1 MRAVAA
7 CLLLPLM
14 GIHAAD
20 RPLPEAARQVASRL
34 RAGGVVLAECR
45 DGQMRF
51 AHGGQLPVNAA
62 IPPEKILFEIGSITK
77 VFTGLLLAQAVV
89 EKRVTLATPIR
100 DLMPKGFAFADAR
113 IGAISLLQL
122 ATHTSGLPR
131 LPDNFAAGNAPDD
144 PYARYDEALL
154 FAYLSSAKS
163 KSEGPHPCQYSNLG
177 VGLLGHLLGKV
188 YQTSWHEA
196 VRRKICE
203 PLGLQD
209 TRMTVDAADTARLA
223 PPFGESRRSHSWTFD
238 AVAGAGALRS
248 TAADLLRF
256 GEALLH
262 PETTPLAEAIALVKQ
277 PHADAPA
284 NGSRI
289 GLCLFIGRRDGQ
301 TIYNHDGATGGYC
314 SGLQVIPEQQCVRVA
329 LLNSAALSGSHA
341 LAALRIEPKRV
352 LPRETTLN
360 PDALQAYPGVYRLD
374 AETHFTILLRDGQ
387 LWARLTGQP
396 FLRVFPQAPDRFFY
410 KAVAA
415 ELSFQRADGKIRSLT
430 LHQDGREQVAQRT
443 EQPAP
448 AIRLRPPEAL
458 QPYVGTY
465 ALLGL
470 QKLRVERRGHTL
482 FAQLGDQ
489 PAAPV
494 FETAPDR
501 FEYDV
506 VEAALTFTRDA
517 QQRITGLVL
526 QQSGAQLPATRQP

>member
-1 MRAVAA
+1 MRAFAA
-7 CLLLPLM
+7 WLLWPLL
-14 GIHAAD
+14 GLQAAD
-20 RPLPEAARQVASRL
+20 RPLPEAARRVASQL
-34 RAGGVVLAECR
+34 RVGGVVLAESR
-45 DGQMRF
+45 DGQTQF
-51 AHGGQLPVNAA
+51 AQGGRLLADTTV
-62 IPPEKILFEIGSITK
+62 PPEKVLFEIGSITK

-89 EKRVTLATPIR
+89 EKRVSLATPIR

-113 IGAISLLQL
+113 LGAVTLRQL
-122 ATHTSGLPR
+122 ATHTGGLPR
-131 LPDNFAAGNAPDD
+131 LPDNFAAGNAPND

-154 FAYLSSAKS
+154 YAYLSSAQLKA
-163 KSEGPHPCQYSNLG
+163 EGPHPCRYSNLG

-188 YQTSWHEA
+188 YRTSWHEA
-196 VRRKICE
+196 VRQKLCE

-209 TRMTVDAADTARLA
+209 TRMTVGAADTARLA
-223 PPFGESRRSHSWTFD
+223 PPYGESQRAHTWTFD

-262 PETTPLAEAIALVKQ
+262 PETTPLAQAIALVKQ
-277 PHADAPA
+277 PHAEASA
-284 NGSRI
+284 NGAQI
-289 GLCLFIGRRDGQ
+289 GLCLFIARRDGR
-301 TIYNHDGATGGYC
+301 TIYNHDGATGGYR

-329 LLNSAALSGSHA
+329 LLNSAALSGSQA
-341 LAALRIEPKRV
+341 LAALRVEPRRE
-352 LPRETTLN
+352 LPRETALSA
-360 PDALQAYPGVYRLD
+360 DALQAYPGVYRLD

-430 LHQDGREQVAQRT
+430 LHQNGQDQIAQRT

-448 AIRLRPPEAL
+448 AIRLRPPETL

-526 QQSGAQLPATRQP
+526 QQNGAQLPAVRQP